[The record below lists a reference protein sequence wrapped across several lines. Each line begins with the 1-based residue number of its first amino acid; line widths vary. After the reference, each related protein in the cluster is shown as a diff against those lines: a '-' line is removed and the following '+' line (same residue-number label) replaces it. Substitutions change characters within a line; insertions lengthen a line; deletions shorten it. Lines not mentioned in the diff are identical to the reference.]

1 MTEFV
6 SEIKTIQHEVSDVYT
21 TLSDLNNLNLVKDRI
36 PADKIK
42 NFSFDKDSVTVNVS
56 PVGDVKFLI
65 IDRIE
70 NDTIKFQ
77 GMQLPMELYLW
88 IQIKKT
94 ADKETKL
101 KLTVKADLNV
111 FIKPMVSGP
120 LSEGIE
126 KIAEMLAVIPY
137 DEIQSQ
143 RSKLE
148 E

>member
-6 SEIKTIQHEVSDVYT
+6 SDIKTIPHSISDVYA
-21 TLSDLNNLNLVKDRI
+21 TLSDLSNLNLVKDKV

-88 IQIKKT
+88 IQVKES
-94 ADKETKL
+94 AEKETKL

-120 LSEGIE
+120 LSEGIQ

-137 DEIQSQ
+137 DEIQTQ
-143 RSKLE
+143 RLTTE